1 MLKVEI
7 LGTCVPVQ
15 IHTSSATVA
24 ALALATVALAFFTY

>member
-15 IHTSSATVA
+15 IHSATVA